1 MTNILL
7 VEDSESD
14 INLIEQTLRLSG
26 MEFSLLTAD
35 NPSDFRKHL
44 LGSRPDIIVS
54 DGRLPNFSCEEA
66 LELRRELAPGLPFI
80 VVTGS
85 LADDRAAELMKLGA
99 DDYLIKDRLAR
110 LTAAVL
116 AAVARKRAEKEQ
128 AELREQ
134 LQQSQKMEAL
144 GSFAAGM
151 AHDFNN
157 ILGAIEGYTSI
168 ILSTLE
174 DGTLKED
181 IQEIRKAGQ
190 RGAEITRQLLAFSR
204 REKLTLEARD
214 LRAVAAGSA
223 RLIKRIAGE
232 RISLREETAPAEL
245 PVLCDA
251 TRMEQVLLNLAAN
264 ARDAMPEGGELL
276 IRTAET
282 NCPNRPGSDIAHAA
296 AAPCAMI
303 EIRDTGKGM
312 TPEGVKRAFEPFYT
326 TKTRGKGT
334 GLGLST
340 VYGMVKQHGG
350 DIELSSEP
358 GKGTS
363 VRIYLPL
370 GGKPLAART
379 EKSPAAGKEAG
390 GGIRVLMIE
399 DDAELRAVASKV
411 LRSAGFEVST
421 AGRLDEALL
430 LFEEAKGACGLV
442 FSDVV
447 LPDGKSPDAVEKFR
461 ALNPSVNFVFT
472 TGYLENQ
479 DLLALVEK
487 GGHSFIEKPYSI
499 EKAAEVL
506 AKAAR
511 GSAAA

>member
-1 MTNILL
+1 MNNILL

-14 INLIEQTLRLSG
+14 INLIDQTLRLSG

-54 DGRLPNFSCEEA
+54 DGRLPNFSCEAA
-66 LELRRELAPGLPFI
+66 LELRRELAPGIPFI
-80 VVTGS
+80 IVTGN
-85 LADDRAAELMKLGA
+85 LEDDKAAELMKMGA
-99 DDYLIKDRLAR
+99 SDYLIKDRLAR
-110 LTAAVL
+110 LPSAVQAAL
-116 AAVARKRAEKEQ
+116 ARKRAEREE

-134 LQQSQKMEAL
+134 LEQSQKMEAL

-174 DGTLKED
+174 EGTLKED

-190 RGAEITRQLLAFSR
+190 RGAEITKQLLTFSR
-204 REKLTLEARD
+204 RERLSLEAHD
-214 LRAVAAGSA
+214 LRAVAADTA
-223 RLIKRIAGE
+223 RLIKRIVGE
-232 RISLREETAPAEL
+232 RVSLREETSPGEL
-245 PVLCDA
+245 SVMCDA
-251 TRMEQVLLNLAAN
+251 TRIEQVLMNLAAN
-264 ARDAMPEGGELL
+264 ARDAMPDGGELL
-276 IRTAET
+276 IRTAEAP
-282 NCPNRPGSDIAHAA
+282 CPKRLLSAG
-296 AAPCAMI
+296 APASCAMI
-303 EIRDTGKGM
+303 EVRDTGRGM
-312 TPEGVKRAFEPFYT
+312 TAEQARRAIEPFYT

-334 GLGLST
+334 GLGLSI
-340 VYGMVKQHGG
+340 VYGMIKQHGG
-350 DIELSSEP
+350 EIEISSEP
-358 GKGTS
+358 DKGTS
-363 VRIYLPL
+363 VRIYIPL
-370 GGKPLAART
+370 SGKPAAALPERT
-379 EKSPAAGKEAG
+379 AAAGAS

-399 DDAELRAVASKV
+399 DYHELRAVASKA
-411 LRSAGFEVST
+411 LRAAGFEVSP

-430 LFEEAKGACGLV
+430 MFEEAKGAYDLI
-442 FSDVV
+442 FADIV

-461 ALNPSVNFVFT
+461 AVNPRVKFVFT

-487 GGHSFIEKPYSI
+487 GGHSFMEKPYSI
-499 EKAAEVL
+499 EKAAATL
-506 AKAAR
+506 KGAAR